1 MKFFWLRTRNNM
13 SKKLVTS
20 MLIAIVLLGSI
31 LRIWE
36 LGNVP
41 ISPDWDEVSLA
52 YTAQSLIETG
62 RDEYG
67 EFYPPV
73 FRSFDDYKP
82 GVYVYL
88 AIPFIKAF
96 GLNTFAIRLPS
107 AVMGIIAILALYFLV
122 KGLFTSKLIQR
133 SYAEIIAIL
142 SAFLLAISPWHLQ
155 FSRVAF
161 ETNVGLTLNIL
172 AALFFI
178 KGLNKPWMFIVS
190 AFFAG
195 INLSVYQS
203 ERVFTPLLI
212 IALIIIYRKEVMK
225 LSKKILVSAVLVGI
239 LTVLPLVGYI
249 AEHPQALDRIQA
261 TSMFSQS
268 SELLKDNIIRVYD
281 DNYNNNFVG
290 QLIDNRRIIFAKEIA
305 SGYLAHFDPNWL
317 FVTGDSNN
325 NRHHAPRMGL
335 LYILTLP
342 FIFVGIY
349 QLLFAKFDKRIKYVL
364 FSWFLIA
371 PIPASITIEV
381 PHAVRTLNMLPMY
394 LVFTAIGILTVYKAL
409 VKYRK
414 ISIVTLVVF
423 HITALFNFSY
433 FLNQYFVQQN
443 YYHAYDWQ
451 YGYEKTVKEVTTI
464 KKDYKKIVVSDKQP
478 MDRSYIFFLFYL
490 DYPPKEYQETRKRLE
505 KTAKYPTF
513 DKYEFRRF
521 VWDQEKN
528 KTDVL
533 LVGPPDEFPDAVA
546 TRKVID
552 YPNGKP
558 AILIVDPKD
567 NL

>member
-1 MKFFWLRTRNNM
+1 MK
-13 SKKLVTS
+13 KKLVTII
-20 MLIAIVLLGSI
+20 LIAIVLLGSI
-31 LRIWE
+31 LRIWQ
-36 LGNVP
+36 LGSIP
-41 ISPDWDEVSLA
+41 ISPDWDEASLA

-62 RDEYG
+62 KDEYG
-67 EFYPPV
+67 ESYPPV

-107 AVMGIIAILALYFLV
+107 AMMGVIAILALYYLA
-122 KGLFTSKLIQR
+122 KELFASKPAQR
-133 SYAEIIAIL
+133 RYAEITALL

-178 KGLNKPWMFIVS
+178 KGLNKPWMFILS

-195 INLSVYQS
+195 LNLSVYQS

-212 IALIIIYRKEVMK
+212 LALSIIYRKELMK
-225 LSKKILVSAVLVGI
+225 LSKKILAGAVVVGI
-239 LTVLPLVGYI
+239 LTILPFVGYL
-249 AEHPQALDRIQA
+249 AGHPQALDRIQA

-268 SELLKDNIIRVYD
+268 SELLKENIMRVYD
-281 DNYNNNFVG
+281 DNESNNYIG
-290 QLIDNRRIIFAKEIA
+290 QMIDNRRLVFAKEIA

-342 FIFVGIY
+342 FILVGIY

-394 LVFTAIGILTVYKAL
+394 LIFTAIGLVTVFTSILKYKRASL
-409 VKYRK
+409 
-414 ISIVTLVVF
+414 LFFVVLL
-423 HITALFNFSY
+423 IAALFNFSY
-433 FLNQYFVQQN
+433 FINQYFVQQN
-443 YYHAYDWQ
+443 YFHAYDWQ
-451 YGYEKTVKEVTTI
+451 YGYERTVKEVSSM
-464 KKDYKKIVVSDKQP
+464 KKDYKKIIVSDKQP

-490 DYPPKEYQETRKRLE
+490 DYSPQEYQNTRKRLE
-505 KTAKYPTF
+505 RTAKHPMF
-513 DKYEFRRF
+513 DTYEFRRF
-521 VWDQEKN
+521 TWDEEKN
-528 KTDVL
+528 KKDVL

-558 AILIVDPKD
+558 AILIVDPED